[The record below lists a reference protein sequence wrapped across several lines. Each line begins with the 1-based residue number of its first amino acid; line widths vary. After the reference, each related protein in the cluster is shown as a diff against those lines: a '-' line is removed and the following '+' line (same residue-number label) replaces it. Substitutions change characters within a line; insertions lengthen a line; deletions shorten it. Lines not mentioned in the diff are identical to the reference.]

1 MALYVILNS
10 TVLRPFQLYCF
21 YCMFIQ
27 LWLKRGHANVS
38 HQIPI
43 SKIQRFSRN
52 EICIFIFLWFYMPT
66 ILVQCDRD
74 RVFLQIHIFS
84 KQLRYGCKNPKKGVK
99 SQSAKGQVQIIP
111 QSLSPISS
119 LARFDI
125 SFIHVLCVTLPSL
138 SQIMFLT
145 KFYSHLTLLSNFHLS
160 ILRVIQFNF
169 LASSWL
175 PSAVL
180 MVVCIKNQLAIETC
194 HWRNYKLVG
203 DIYG

>member
-1 MALYVILNS
+1 MTTGQKMALYVILNS
-10 TVLRPFQLYCF
+10 TVLRPFQLHCF

-52 EICIFIFLWFYMPT
+52 EICIFIFFWFYMPT

-84 KQLRYGCKNPKKGVK
+84 KQLRYGWKNPKKGVK

-119 LARFDI
+119 LARSDI
-125 SFIHVLCVTLPSL
+125 SFIHVLCVTTLPSL

-160 ILRVIQFNF
+160 ILRVIQFN
-169 LASSWL
+169 LISWL
-175 PSAVL
+175 PLVCPVL
-180 MVVCIKNQLAIETC
+180 CS
-194 HWRNYKLVG
+194 WW
-203 DIYG
+203 